1 MADKQVVQASSPKR
15 AQPAAAAPAA
25 PVAPARANMMV
36 QLRQFGNG
44 HRLAKKA
51 GIAQGRGGHFAH
63 RPDHVHAFRQRVL
76 ERTVEAKRV
85 RHVVH
90 QNRAGIQVFR

>member
-36 QLRQFGNG
+36 QLRQFGELHAAG
-44 HRLAKKA
+44 VLTDEEFAAAKAKVLAGA
-51 GIAQGRGGHFAH
+51 
-63 RPDHVHAFRQRVL
+63 
-76 ERTVEAKRV
+76 
-85 RHVVH
+85 
-90 QNRAGIQVFR
+90 